1 MDGAIT
7 NTRSTIPQGLYQFQ
21 VDSYIVLNFVGIRR
35 EIQDGLYCETG

>member
-7 NTRSTIPQGLYQFQ
+7 NTRGTIPQGLYQLQ
-21 VDSYIVLNFVGIRR
+21 VDFYIVLNFVEIRR